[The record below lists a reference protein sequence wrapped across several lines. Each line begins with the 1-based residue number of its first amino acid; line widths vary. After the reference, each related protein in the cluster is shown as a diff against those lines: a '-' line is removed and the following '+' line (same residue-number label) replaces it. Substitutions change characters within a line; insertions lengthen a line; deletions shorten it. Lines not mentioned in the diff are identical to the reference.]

1 MKHLVQSKIRTA
13 YNNYLQSVLGLSDE
27 EGNIDTVSD
36 KQKFAPK
43 KIFSL
48 IKNAKQD
55 SHGVSPLKDK
65 DSGNTFSQNKDK
77 ANLLNKQFQ
86 SVFSQLS
93 PLKLSQLCI
102 DKLQDYF
109 SVRIP
114 KRFQCSY
121 PKMPEINIDLKGI
134 LKLLS
139 NLKPDKAPG
148 PDGIKP
154 IILKELRE
162 EIAPVIHLLFQKSI
176 STGKFRQT
184 GQKPMLARFSR
195 REVKVIQPIIGPS
208 P

>member
-1 MKHLVQSKIRTA
+1 MKGVTLTQSQTNLNLRK
-13 YNNYLQSVLGLSDE
+13 NVLP
-27 EGNIDTVSD
+27 D
-36 KQKFAPK
+36 K
-43 KIFSL
+43 
-48 IKNAKQD
+48 KNAKQD

-77 ANLLNKQFQ
+77 ATILNKQFQ

-109 SVRIP
+109 SVHIP
-114 KRFQCSY
+114 KRFRCIY
-121 PKMPEINIDLKGI
+121 PKMPENIDLKGI

-148 PDGIKP
+148 PDGIRP

-162 EIAPVIHLLFQKSI
+162 EIAPVIQLHFQKSI
-176 STGKFRQT
+176 STGKIQSDWKKANVSPVFKKDNKNDPANYRPISLT
-184 GQKPMLARFSR
+184 CILC
-195 REVKVIQPIIGPS
+195 KVIEHKIAS
-208 P
+208 